1 MLVKSGLFY
10 LQIKLIIILLVNYFQ
25 KINNNG
31 LITTGC
37 GDSNEG
43 V

>member
-10 LQIKLIIILLVNYFQ
+10 LQIKLIIFLIVNYFQ
-25 KINNNG
+25 KINNG